1 MPQRVTSV
9 FAYCARHVFGGT
21 VQVAQITRYVSDRYS
36 DCATVPGKKHF
47 SNTWF
52 INSIYYCYLYIAITI
67 YFSK

>member
-1 MPQRVTSV
+1 M
-9 FAYCARHVFGGT
+9 
-21 VQVAQITRYVSDRYS
+21 AQITRCVSDRYS